1 MTINLISLLLDPSK
15 IVHEHKSLSACAVEA
30 HVPAD
35 DNTTRVND
43 VIATDKY
50 DVIASTPS
58 ATSGM
63 YAYALSFVYT
73 YLF

>member
-1 MTINLISLLLDPSK
+1 
-15 IVHEHKSLSACAVEA
+15 VHKSLSARAVEA

-43 VIATDKY
+43 VIATDNY
-50 DVIASTPS
+50 DVITSTPS

-63 YAYALSFVYT
+63 YTYSVVYT

>member
-1 MTINLISLLLDPSK
+1 LTIKLISLLLDPSK
-15 IVHEHKSLSACAVEA
+15 IVHVHKSLSARAVEA

-43 VIATDKY
+43 VIATDNY
-50 DVIASTPS
+50 DVITSTPS

-63 YAYALSFVYT
+63 YAYSLSFVYT